1 MSPRTVCTIEARMT
15 SSRLPGKVLAEA
27 AGRPLLAH
35 MIERL
40 RRAPRLDAIVV
51 ATTTNTADDPVSAL
65 AEDLGA
71 GVFRGSE
78 EDVLGRVLG
87 AAQGYGAEL
96 IVETTGDCPL
106 IDPAIVGE
114 VIDRFAAGAAD
125 YCSNMLGRTYPRGME
140 VQVFPTA
147 VLAEVD
153 RLTSAPSDR
162 EHVSLYIYE
171 HPERYRL
178 CGVEADPPR
187 GADVRLTVDTPDD
200 LALVR
205 AVFEELYP
213 RDPAFGLGEILDLLD
228 ARPEV
233 RALNRDVE
241 QKPVR

>member
-1 MSPRTVCTIEARMT
+1 MT
-15 SSRLPGKVLAEA
+15 SSRLPGKVLARA
-27 AGRPLLAH
+27 AGRPLLAY

-40 RRAPRLDAIVV
+40 ERCPKLDAIVV
-51 ATTTNTADDPVSAL
+51 ATTTNPADDPVVEL
-65 AEDLGA
+65 AERLGA
-71 GVFRGSE
+71 GTFRGSE

-87 AAQGYGAEL
+87 AADAHGAEL

-106 IDPAIVGE
+106 IDPKIVGE
-114 VIDRFAAGAAD
+114 VIDRFDAGDAD
-125 YCSNMLGRTYPRGME
+125 YCSNMLERTYPRGME

-153 RLTSAPSDR
+153 RLTDAPSDR

-178 CGVEADPPR
+178 VGVQAVPPR
-187 GADVRLTVDTPDD
+187 GGDVRLTVDTPED

-213 RDPAFGLGEILDLLD
+213 RDPAFGLGDILDLLD
-228 ARPEV
+228 ARPEL

>member
-15 SSRLPGKVLAEA
+15 SSRLPSKVMEPA

-35 MIERL
+35 MIARLERCS
-40 RRAPRLDAIVV
+40 ALDGIVV
-51 ATTTNTADDPVSAL
+51 ATTTYATDDSVAAL
-65 AEDLGA
+65 AEGLGV
-71 GVFRGSE
+71 GCFRGSE
-78 EDVLGRVLG
+78 DDVLGRVLG
-87 AAQGYGAEL
+87 AAHAHGAEL
-96 IVETTGDCPL
+96 IVETSGDCPL

-114 VIDRFAAGAAD
+114 VIAHFGTGVD
-125 YCSNMLGRTYPRGME
+125 YCSNTLERTYPRGMD

-153 RLTSAPSDR
+153 RLTDAPADR

-178 CGVEADPPR
+178 RSVRADSPR
-187 GADVRLTVDTPDD
+187 DADVRLTVDTAED

-205 AVFEELYP
+205 AVFEALHP
-213 RDPAFGLGEILDLLD
+213 GDPAFDLADILGLLD
-228 ARPEV
+228 ARPEL
-233 RALNRDVE
+233 RALNRHIQ